1 MPARR
6 ARKSSSVAMQSA
18 ELAMAVPQVLAHRMM
33 RMALAGPVL
42 SERDR
47 REFQNMVTE
56 KQAAFTQ
63 AWFAMAAESFRA
75 NQAMA
80 LSLFG
85 SMFNPFSMSKGPAQ
99 VATNMAADMQAA
111 AMGVLGK
118 GLKPV
123 HRKASANARRLAKT
137 RLR

>member
-6 ARKSSSVAMQSA
+6 ARKSTSVAMQSA
-18 ELAMAVPQVLAHRMM
+18 ELAIAVPQVVAHRMM

-47 REFQNMVTE
+47 REFHNMVTE
-56 KQAAFTQ
+56 KQAAFTE
-63 AWFAMAAESFRA
+63 AWFAMTAESFRA

-80 LSLFG
+80 LSIFG
-85 SMFNPFSMSKGPAQ
+85 AMFNPFSSPKGAAQ
-99 VATNMAADMQAA
+99 VATRMASDMQAA
-111 AMGVLGK
+111 AMGVLSK

-123 HRKASANARRLAKT
+123 HGKAAANAKRLAKT

>member
-6 ARKSSSVAMQSA
+6 ARKSSSVAMRSA
-18 ELAMAVPQVLAHRMM
+18 ELAIAVPQVVAHRMM

-80 LSLFG
+80 LSIFG
-85 SMFNPFSMSKGPAQ
+85 SLLNPFSPVKGPAQ
-99 VATNMAADMQAA
+99 VATQMAVDMQAA
-111 AMGVLGK
+111 AMGVLSQ

-123 HRKASANARRLAKT
+123 HGKATANAKRLAKT